1 MSVQDIVAAMR
12 PKVEAAGFDGSVK
25 LDLGKDGV
33 VLIDG
38 ATISTDDGPADCTVT
53 LSLDDLQD
61 MVSGELSPTSAFM
74 TGKLKIDGDMSMAM
88 ALGEF
93 L

>member
-12 PKVEAAGFDGSVK
+12 PKVETAGFDGSVK
-25 LDLGKDGV
+25 LDMGKDGV
-33 VLIDG
+33 ILIDG
-38 ATISTDDGPADCTVT
+38 ATISTDDGPADCTVI
-53 LSLDDLQD
+53 LSLEDLED
-61 MVSGELSPTSAFM
+61 LVAGELSPTSAFM
-74 TGKLKIDGDMSMAM
+74 TGKLKIEGDMSMAM

>member
-1 MSVQDIVAAMR
+1 MSVQDIVAAMW

-53 LSLDDLQD
+53 LSLDDLED

>member
-33 VLIDG
+33 ILIDG
-38 ATISTDDGPADCTVT
+38 ATISTGDGPADCTVK
-53 LSLDDLQD
+53 LSLDDLED
-61 MVSGELSPTSAFM
+61 MVSGDLSPTSAFM
-74 TGKLKIDGDMSMAM
+74 TGKLKIEGDMAMAM